1 MSNPVGDFGKGDPMW
16 ACWNM
21 SGTWVVTHLWEH
33 YLYTGDKKFLK
44 DYAYPLMKGAAGF
57 CLAWMVKD
65 KNGYLITSPSTS
77 PENTYITPDGFRGAT
92 LYGGTSDIAMI
103 RECLKQTIEA
113 SEMLKIDSGFRD
125 SLKTAISQLFPYQIG
140 TKGNLQEWYY
150 DWKDFEPT
158 HRHQTHLYGLSP
170 GHQITPDKTPELA
183 EACRVTLNIKGDETT
198 GWSKGWRINLWARL
212 WDGNRAYKL
221 YRELLKYVPRD
232 GAENINYGGGGGTY
246 PNLFDAHPPFQ
257 IDGNFGGAAG
267 VIEML
272 MQSNENEIILLP
284 ALPDA
289 WPSGSISGICA
300 RGGFEVSIKWKDGKL
315 NGVEVLSKTG
325 NNCTLF
331 YQGKKVS
338 FETEKGSTYKLNT
351 MLENN

>member
-1 MSNPVGDFGKGDPMW
+1 
-16 ACWNM
+16 
-21 SGTWVVTHLWEH
+21 
-33 YLYTGDKKFLK
+33 
-44 DYAYPLMKGAAGF
+44 
-57 CLAWMVKD
+57 
-65 KNGYLITSPSTS
+65 
-77 PENTYITPDGFRGAT
+77 
-92 LYGGTSDIAMI
+92 
-103 RECLKQTIEA
+103 
-113 SEMLKIDSGFRD
+113 MLKIDSGFRD